1 MKLSG
6 YPEVLKVRAV
16 EAKSAFPS
24 RHDWD
29 SYFRDAKNMNE
40 MKPGRLIRSKNAV

>member
-1 MKLSG
+1 MKLTG
-6 YPEVLKVRAV
+6 YPEVLKIRAV
-16 EAKSAFPS
+16 EAKSTFPN

-40 MKPGRLIRSKNAV
+40 MNPG

>member
-6 YPEVLKVRAV
+6 YPEVLKIRAV
-16 EAKSAFPS
+16 EAKSMFPS

-29 SYFRDAKNMNE
+29 SFFRDAKNMNE
-40 MKPGRLIRSKNAV
+40 MKAGEYIVDV